1 MDREGRPTPL
11 AADPS
16 SYEWPRLSQDGIRVA
31 VTDRTADGAIDI
43 WVLGVERG
51 TRSRLTG
58 GGNNILATWAP
69 GGEAVFFGS
78 HQGGP
83 GGLNIYRKPVDGAGE
98 AEQVL
103 VREHPLFPMDITADG
118 RSLLFVEWNPKTAR
132 DIWTM
137 TLQGD
142 RRAEPVLVTPF
153 DEYRPTLS
161 PDGRWLAYVSD
172 ESGRYEVYVQSWPE
186 GASRALV
193 SAHGGTSPAW
203 SADGTELFYQ
213 NGEAMMV
220 VPVESGTSFLTDT
233 PELLFE
239 GSFKLGIYG
248 SINYDV
254 STDGRFLMME
264 RSQEATADRPHV
276 ILNWFEELKRLAP
289 TE

>member
-1 MDREGRPTPL
+1 M
-11 AADPS
+11 
-16 SYEWPRLSQDGIRVA
+16 
-31 VTDRTADGAIDI
+31 
-43 WVLGVERG
+43 
-51 TRSRLTG
+51 
-58 GGNNILATWAP
+58 
-69 GGEAVFFGS
+69 FFGS

-186 GASRALV
+186 GTSRVLV
-193 SAHGGTSPAW
+193 SAHGGTGPAW

-220 VPVESGTSFLTDT
+220 VPVKSGTSFSTGT

-254 STDGRFLMME
+254 STDGRFLMIE